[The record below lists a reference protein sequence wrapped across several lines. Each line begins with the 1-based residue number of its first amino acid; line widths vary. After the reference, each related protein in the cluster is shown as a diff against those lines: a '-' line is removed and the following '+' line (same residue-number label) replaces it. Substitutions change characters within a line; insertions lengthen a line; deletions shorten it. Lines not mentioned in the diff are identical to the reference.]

1 MYENERGE
9 LFYAPLDVH
18 FDEKNIIQPDLIFIS
33 IKRKEIIKDYIYGA
47 PDFVVEILS
56 PSTEKYDRN
65 EKLQLFGKHGVE
77 ECWLVNLKAENI
89 EVYHNE
95 NKKMQLVQT
104 AGKTDII
111 KSKAIEG
118 FKLEVSKVFE

>member
-1 MYENERGE
+1 M
-9 LFYAPLDVH
+9 
-18 FDEKNIIQPDLIFIS
+18 IFIS

-56 PSTEKYDRN
+56 SSTEKYDRN

-77 ECWLVNLKAENI
+77 ECWLVNLKDQNI
-89 EVYHNE
+89 EQYFNIDQQMHL
-95 NKKMQLVQT
+95 QGT
-104 AGKTDII
+104 FGKSDTL

-118 FKLEVSKVFE
+118 FVLEVGKIFE